1 MKEWLLVIWLGT
13 SSNFMIQDVFWN
25 WEECDR
31 ARQSLISVLGAEYA
45 VICTQDMREGR
56 SGFPRRGSGVGIVK

>member
-25 WEECDR
+25 LQECAR
-31 ARQSLISVLGAEYA
+31 ARESVTATLGTEYV

-56 SGFPRRGSGVGIVK
+56 SSLPRRGSGVGIVK

>member
-25 WEECDR
+25 WEDCNR
-31 ARQSLISVLGAEYA
+31 ARLALLQTLSSEFVT
-45 VICTQDMREGR
+45 ICTQDMREGR
-56 SGFPRRGSGVGIVK
+56 SQYPSRGVAVGVVK

>member
-25 WEECDR
+25 WAECDR
-31 ARQSLISVLGAEYA
+31 ARQSLISTLGVEYV

-56 SGFPRRGSGVGIVK
+56 SSLPRRGSGVGIVK

>member
-25 WEECDR
+25 RTECDR
-31 ARQSLISVLGAEYA
+31 ARKSVASALGTEYV

-56 SGFPRRGSGVGIVK
+56 SSLPQRGSGVGIVK

>member
-13 SSNFMIQDVFWN
+13 SSNFMVKDVFWN
-25 WEECDR
+25 LEECDR
-31 ARQSLISVLGAEYA
+31 ARESLAATLGAEYV

-56 SGFPRRGSGVGIVK
+56 SRLARRGSGIGIVK